1 MLDKG
6 GQETSYSILKRT
18 DSRLF
23 MSIPLELPTEQIKVI
38 EANAQKIADVAQDGY
53 RIFQEK
59 GTIILLR
66 QFENKNLLLEDWQ
79 VKYKPISMLAN
90 TISDFQES
98 GLQDLIVKYNPEVSV
113 ICTFLYPD
121 GSHRSYHFSL
131 E

>member
-1 MLDKG
+1 
-6 GQETSYSILKRT
+6 
-18 DSRLF
+18 

-98 GLQDLIVKYNPEVSV
+98 GLQDLIVKYNPELSV

-121 GSHRSYHFSL
+121 GSHSSYHFSL